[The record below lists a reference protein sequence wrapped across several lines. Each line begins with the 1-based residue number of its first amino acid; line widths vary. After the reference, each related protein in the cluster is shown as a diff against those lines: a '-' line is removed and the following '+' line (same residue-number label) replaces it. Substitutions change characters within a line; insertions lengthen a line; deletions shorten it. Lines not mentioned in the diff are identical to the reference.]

1 MDRMTKKKESKR
13 QLVLHKLE
21 AKAQSTT
28 HEPEREAFR
37 AKIEELKIHR
47 VIVQV
52 APATDGGDPGE
63 VAAGYYIIEDG
74 TLVMTDAEGA
84 PLKHHAIDG
93 QVRLLPDQNADQ
105 VARILVRNMRGK
117 DPRGG
122 FYRRLQYDSRGIV

>member
-1 MDRMTKKKESKR
+1 MTKKKESKR

-21 AKAQSTT
+21 KLAAST
-28 HEPEREAFR
+28 PYSSEAETAR
-37 AKIEELKIHR
+37 AKIEQLKIHC

-52 APATDGGDPGE
+52 APATDGGDPGTI
-63 VAAGYYIIEDG
+63 AYGYYIVEDG

-93 QVRLLPDQNADQ
+93 RVRLLPDQNAEQ
-105 VARILVRNMRGK
+105 VARILVRKMHGK

-122 FYRRLQYDSRGIV
+122 FCRRLQYDNRGIV